1 MDISV
6 DEHESDGNRPSPFF
20 TVLRTIRG
28 IPGWL
33 AEFFTLTEEENV
45 KAGIYLG
52 GQGRDD

>member
-6 DEHESDGNRPSPFF
+6 DEHESDGNRPSPFL